1 MASPNVSSKV
11 VKQIVPMDPRWVKFI
26 AGYHIVIPLLLMYF
40 LCRIWPGSAPEE
52 TGTMETISLFR
63 GLISICVSWEVRLIL
78 IVQSTGAL
86 GSFVQGA
93 SSLVRYLGEWKLE
106 QSYRWWYILRPFI
119 GSALALIFYF
129 SIRGGFL
136 SVNAGAESI
145 SHFGM
150 AATAGM
156 VGLFSRYAVDKLRE
170 VFMTLFAVKEKPE
183 EETTESTH
191 ESERE
196 NTGGKG

>member
-1 MASPNVSSKV
+1 MVTGNTSSKT
-11 VKQIVPMDPRWVKFI
+11 VKPFVPMHPGWIKFI
-26 AGYHIVIPLLLMYF
+26 AGYHIVIPILTVYL
-40 LCRIWPGSAPEE
+40 LCRIWPASVPEE
-52 TGTMETISLFR
+52 SGTVETISLFR
-63 GLISICVSWEVRLIL
+63 GLIPIAVSWEVRLIL
-78 IVQSTGAL
+78 IVVSTGVL

-93 SSLVRYLGEWKLE
+93 SSLIRYLGEQRLE

-119 GSALALIFYF
+119 GGTLAMIFYF
-129 SIRGGFL
+129 TIRGGFL

-170 VFMTLFAVKEKPE
+170 VFMTMFALKEKPPE
-183 EETTESTH
+183 EQEPGERTGTEGKV
-191 ESERE
+191 SE
-196 NTGGKG
+196 